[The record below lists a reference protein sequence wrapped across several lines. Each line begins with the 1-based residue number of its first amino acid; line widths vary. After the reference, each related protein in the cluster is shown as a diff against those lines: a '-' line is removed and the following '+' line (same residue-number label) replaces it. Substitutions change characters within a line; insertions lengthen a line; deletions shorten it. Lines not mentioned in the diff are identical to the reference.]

1 MTIIKLLTVLTV
13 IHLACGFVQISVN
26 YFGGDTKDDAAWE
39 NMYDNTPIGH
49 LIGGVDQEEDQP
61 QDFLSNPPAI
71 LAFINRIGDM
81 QNGLL
86 VMGYGFLNELSPGT
100 LPGMLVLLAR
110 VAFVLLWF
118 ATGIATLRL
127 IFESGLLNSK
137 LGLFLVVGGGSV
149 ATALSATGALFG

>member
-100 LPGMLVLLAR
+100 LPGMLLILVR

-118 ATGIATLRL
+118 AMGLGILKL
-127 IFESGLLNSK
+127 IFESGILNSK
-137 LGLFLVVGGGSV
+137 LGLFLVVGGGS
-149 ATALSATGALFG
+149 LSAIFSTAGAVFG